1 MLRREVYNYIGV
13 WLIMARIEIRKDCL
27 ERLLKRT
34 QRMANINGKMI
45 PQVKGTMLYI
55 GNGEVRTFNIVRDGT
70 SSISSFCAEILNNEE
85 ATIPVADIS
94 LLLGALTKHAS
105 GLITLSHADD
115 KLRIQSDK
123 KQTTLQSSET
133 AQAFSHTKK
142 TIAEWC
148 EDSKMRY
155 EHTIEQNP
163 NGYTLKNG
171 DVVPEALKIIIDADD
186 LCSAISSGSMNG
198 QKVENYSFFTKEQC
212 LMLSV
217 GADGKGKTETRLH
230 TNAEGT
236 LEPATIAGG
245 LDNVLRTVNGEVIL
259 SFFDLTPYGG
269 GMSLRLSFE
278 GGCVFQRE
286 SVHAT
291 N

>member
-1 MLRREVYNYIGV
+1 
-13 WLIMARIEIRKDCL
+13 MARVEIHKEDL
-27 ERLLKRT
+27 VTLLKRT

-70 SSISSFCAEILNNEE
+70 SSISCFSADIMNKDDEG
-85 ATIPVADIS
+85 TVPVADIS
-94 LLLGALTKHAS
+94 LLLGALSKHS
-105 GLITLSHADD
+105 GLITLNHKDD
-115 KLRIQSDK
+115 KLKINSAT
-123 KQTTLQSSET
+123 KQTTLQSSSQ
-133 AQAFSHTKK
+133 AQAFSHSKK

-171 DVVPEALKIIIDADD
+171 DVVPESFKFHLGADL
-186 LCSAISSGSMNG
+186 LCSAIESGSMNG
-198 QKVENYSFFTKEQC
+198 QKIQNYTFLTKDRS
-212 LMLSV
+212 LILRV
-217 GADGKGKTETRLH
+217 GADGKGKTETCLH
-230 TNAEGT
+230 NSMSGK
-236 LEPATIAGG
+236 LEPSSIAGG
-245 LDNVLRTVNGEVIL
+245 LDNVLRTVKGEVIL
-259 SFFDLTPYGG
+259 SFFDLTPHGG